1 MENIENLDLLRP
13 VSHTKRLDLVSG
25 SGASM
30 MTSDGK
36 EYLDFNEICVVLG
49 QNDRHFIDR
58 MTKALGGVTS
68 GKRGYSDD
76 KLELYGYLDRTTGHA
91 FKGIHLTSS
100 GSETTEWAVKLAQK
114 ITSKSEVLSFWN
126 SIHGR
131 THLSA
136 SMSGLPKRKTLY
148 GPVCPGT
155 ANPSD
160 IEVALSLGL
169 KTVKFFPAE
178 AAGGLKYIKSIA
190 APYVDMKFMP
200 TGGVNEKNLLDY
212 LSFNKIIC
220 CGGSWMVPG
229 DAVKA
234 RDWDRIRTLTASAV
248 HLMLGLEIA
257 HVGINSADEAEAMD
271 TATKLCKLLG
281 WTMKVGNSSIFA
293 GTGIEVMKS
302 PFRGAKGHIGIKTN
316 FIVRAKAYLE
326 RQGFEFDESSA
337 NVKDGQLKAI
347 YLKDEI
353 AGFAIH
359 LVQK

>member
-1 MENIENLDLLRP
+1 MDMMEQLSRIGIVP
-13 VSHTKRLDLVSG
+13 VI
-25 SGASM
+25 A
-30 MTSDGK
+30 
-36 EYLDFNEICVVLG
+36 I
-49 QNDRHFIDR
+49 NDAAD
-58 MTKALGGVTS
+58 
-68 GKRGYSDD
+68 
-76 KLELYGYLDRTTGHA
+76 
-91 FKGIHLTSS
+91 
-100 GSETTEWAVKLAQK
+100 AVPLAQAL
-114 ITSKSEVLSFWN
+114 ID
-126 SIHGR
+126 G
-131 THLSA
+131 
-136 SMSGLPKRKTLY
+136 GLPCAEVTFRTAAAADAIKNMTEAFPDMVVGAGTVLTCEQVDRAVAAGAKFIVSPGLNPTTVKHCQEI
-148 GPVCPGT
+148 GIPVCPGT

-178 AAGGLKYIKSIA
+178 AAGG
-190 APYVDMKFMP
+190 
-200 TGGVNEKNLLDY
+200 VNEKNLLDY

-234 RDWDRIRTLTASAV
+234 KDWDRIRALTASAV
-248 HLMLGLEIA
+248 QLMLGLEIA

-302 PFRGAKGHIGIKTN
+302 PFRGTKGHIGIKTN

>member
-1 MENIENLDLLRP
+1 MDMNKKIEALGIVP
-13 VSHTKRLDLVSG
+13 V
-25 SGASM
+25 
-30 MTSDGK
+30 
-36 EYLDFNEICVVLG
+36 VVL
-49 QNDRHFIDR
+49 NDADDAVPLC
-58 MTKALGGVTS
+58 KALAEG
-68 GKRGYSDD
+68 
-76 KLELYGYLDRTTGHA
+76 
-91 FKGIHLTSS
+91 
-100 GSETTEWAVKLAQK
+100 
-114 ITSKSEVLSFWN
+114 
-126 SIHGR
+126 
-131 THLSA
+131 
-136 SMSGLPKRKTLY
+136 GLPVAEITFRTAAAEESIRRVAKELPDVLVGAGTVLTCEQVDRAIAAGAKFIVSPGFNPEVVGY
-148 GPVCPGT
+148 CVEKGYPIFPGCPT
-155 ANPSD
+155 TSD
-160 IEVALSLGL
+160 IEKAMSYGL
-169 KTVKFFPAE
+169 KVVKFFPAE
-178 AAGGLKYIKSIA
+178 AMGGIKVIKAVA
-190 APYVDMKFMP
+190 APYGSMRFMP

-234 RDWDRIRTLTASAV
+234 KDWDRIRALTSSAV
-248 HLMLGLEIA
+248 QLMLGLEIA

>member
-1 MENIENLDLLRP
+1 MRNAAVKEGAKFI
-13 VSHTKRLDLVSG
+13 VSPGFDTEIVNYCLE
-25 SGASM
+25 
-30 MTSDGK
+30 K
-36 EYLDFNEICVVLG
+36 EIPIFPGCVTPSEVA
-49 QNDRHFIDR
+49 Q
-58 MTKALGGVTS
+58 AV
-68 GKRGYSDD
+68 KRG
-76 KLELYGYLDRTTGHA
+76 
-91 FKGIHLTSS
+91 
-100 GSETTEWAVKLAQK
+100 
-114 ITSKSEVLSFWN
+114 
-126 SIHGR
+126 
-131 THLSA
+131 
-136 SMSGLPKRKTLY
+136 
-148 GPVCPGT
+148 
-155 ANPSD
+155 
-160 IEVALSLGL
+160 L
-169 KTVKFFPAE
+169 KVVKFFPAE
-178 AAGGLKYIKSIA
+178 PAGGVAMIKAMA
-190 APYVDMKFMP
+190 APYNQLRFMP
-200 TGGVNEKNLLDY
+200 AGGIGTQNLKDY
-212 LSFNKIIC
+212 LGFDKIIC

-234 RDWDRIRTLTASAV
+234 KDWDRIRTLTASAV
-248 HLMLGLEIA
+248 QLMLGLEIA

-302 PFRGAKGHIGIKTN
+302 PFRGAKGHIGIRTN

>member
-1 MENIENLDLLRP
+1 MNEVLEKIQKIGIVP
-13 VSHTKRLDLVSG
+13 V
-25 SGASM
+25 
-30 MTSDGK
+30 
-36 EYLDFNEICVVLG
+36 VVL
-49 QNDRHFIDR
+49 DDAKDAAPLA
-58 MTKALGGVTS
+58 KALCEGGLPCAEVTFRTAAAEES
-68 GKRGYSDD
+68 IRIMAKEFPEMLVGAGTV
-76 KLELYGYLDRTTGHA
+76 LTTEQVDRAVNAGAKFIVSPGLNPTVVKYCVD
-91 FKGIHLTSS
+91 KGI
-100 GSETTEWAVKLAQK
+100 
-114 ITSKSEVLSFWN
+114 
-126 SIHGR
+126 
-131 THLSA
+131 
-136 SMSGLPKRKTLY
+136 
-148 GPVCPGT
+148 PVTPGT
-155 ANPSD
+155 SNPSD
-160 IEVALSLGL
+160 VEMAISLGL
-169 KTVKFFPAE
+169 DVVKFFPAE
-178 AAGGLKYIKSIA
+178 QAGGINMIKAMA
-190 APYVDMKFMP
+190 APYTQMKFMP
-200 TGGVNEKNLLDY
+200 TGGINAKNINSY
-212 LSFNKIIC
+212 LAFDKILA

-248 HLMLGLEIA
+248 QLMLGLEIA

-359 LVQK
+359 LVPK

>member
-1 MENIENLDLLRP
+1 MDMMEQLSRIGIVP
-13 VSHTKRLDLVSG
+13 VI
-25 SGASM
+25 A
-30 MTSDGK
+30 
-36 EYLDFNEICVVLG
+36 I
-49 QNDRHFIDR
+49 NDAAD
-58 MTKALGGVTS
+58 
-68 GKRGYSDD
+68 
-76 KLELYGYLDRTTGHA
+76 
-91 FKGIHLTSS
+91 
-100 GSETTEWAVKLAQK
+100 AVPLAQAL
-114 ITSKSEVLSFWN
+114 ID
-126 SIHGR
+126 G
-131 THLSA
+131 
-136 SMSGLPKRKTLY
+136 GLPCAEVTFRTAAAADAIKNMTEAF
-148 GPVCPGT
+148 PDMVVCPGT

-234 RDWDRIRTLTASAV
+234 KDWDRIRALTSSAV
-248 HLMLGLEIA
+248 QLMLGLEIA

-293 GTGIEVMKS
+293 GTGIEVMKT
-302 PFRGAKGHIGIKTN
+302 PFRGTKGHIGIKTN

>member
-1 MENIENLDLLRP
+1 MDGLLD
-13 VSHTKRLDLVSG
+13 
-25 SGASM
+25 GAVGRHG
-30 MTSDGK
+30 DAGFA
-36 EYLDFNEICVVLG
+36 LGVVLVH
-49 QNDRHFIDR
+49 RI
-58 MTKALGGVTS
+58 VV
-68 GKRGYSDD
+68 GYYTHKVQMVLLNLLPD
-76 KLELYGYLDRTTGHA
+76 A
-91 FKGIHLTSS
+91 I
-100 GSETTEWAVKLAQK
+100 VKL
-114 ITSKSEVLSFWN
+114 SV
-126 SIHGR
+126 G
-131 THLSA
+131 
-136 SMSGLPKRKTLY
+136 
-148 GPVCPGT
+148 GPVDDEANLLGT
-155 ANPSD
+155 QLQLVD
-160 IEVALSLGL
+160 HL
-169 KTVKFFPAE
+169 AE

-234 RDWDRIRTLTASAV
+234 KDWDRIRTLTASAV
-248 HLMLGLEIA
+248 QLMLGLEIA

-302 PFRGAKGHIGIKTN
+302 PFRGTKGHIGIKTN

>member
-1 MENIENLDLLRP
+1 MAAGAKFI
-13 VSHTKRLDLVSG
+13 VSPGLNPTTVNHCQ
-25 SGASM
+25 
-30 MTSDGK
+30 
-36 EYLDFNEICVVLG
+36 EI
-49 QNDRHFIDR
+49 
-58 MTKALGGVTS
+58 
-68 GKRGYSDD
+68 
-76 KLELYGYLDRTTGHA
+76 
-91 FKGIHLTSS
+91 GIP
-100 GSETTEWAVKLAQK
+100 
-114 ITSKSEVLSFWN
+114 
-126 SIHGR
+126 
-131 THLSA
+131 SA
-136 SMSGLPKRKTLY
+136 
-148 GPVCPGT
+148 PGT

-200 TGGVNEKNLLDY
+200 TGGINEKNLLDY

-234 RDWDRIRTLTASAV
+234 KDWDRIRALTSSAV
-248 HLMLGLEIA
+248 QLMLGLEIA

-293 GTGIEVMKS
+293 GTGIEVMKT
-302 PFRGAKGHIGIKTN
+302 PFRGTKGHIGIKTN